1 LLSLLPSALL
11 LLAALAILILQR
23 LRPSLG
29 YAWIIATLTSL
40 VALGVTTFLRW
51 RLPQQVVLKN
61 WLPFSVFTDSPIF
74 GLDGDS
80 WPYLFAIAAVA
91 LAVFLTAS
99 ARLEPNVSPYAWAGI
114 LGLCAAG
121 NLAVL
126 SGNLL
131 TLTLTWT
138 LIDLLELVILLSTSS
153 NRTLGVQTV
162 TMFAIRVTGTV
173 LVIVAALYSRG
184 QNLPPTFATLPSTS
198 ALLLLLAAGLR
209 LGVLPIHL
217 PNIQGIIRRRGLGT
231 TLRMVSAAS
240 ALVVLARLPAESV
253 SSDMRGPLLA
263 FTALAAVYG
272 AAMWA
277 NAADE
282 VEGRPYWLIALGGLA
297 VASVIQGQPGASL
310 AWGLML
316 ILPGSLLFLYSVR
329 RRQILL
335 LLVPAII
342 GITGIPFTPA
352 SSGWFGIFPPPF
364 NLWQFLLLIAH
375 ALVFLG
381 YLKFVFLPGD
391 DLAKMERWIQAM
403 YPAGLAVLVLAW
415 IFTGLLG
422 WPGSLGPGLWLAGP
436 ASLVISAL
444 FWLIIILWQR
454 RTTQDD
460 AISRWYSSATHT
472 AGSILTSLFSLN
484 WLYRLLWAV
493 YRRVQQVIQV
503 LTEILEGD
511 GGVLW
516 TLVLLALLISLLQSR
531 LAR

>member
-1 LLSLLPSALL
+1 MLSLLPSGLL

-40 VALGVTTFLRW
+40 AALGVTVFLRW
-51 RLPQQVVLKN
+51 QLPQQVVLKN

-74 GLDGDS
+74 GLDGNS
-80 WPYLFAIAAVA
+80 WPYLFAIAAVG

-99 ARLEPNVSPYAWAGI
+99 ARLEANVSPYAWTGV

-138 LIDLLELVILLSTSS
+138 LIDLLELVILQANSS
-153 NRTLGVQTV
+153 KRTLGVQAV
-162 TMFAIRVTGTV
+162 IMFAIRVTGTV

-184 QNLPPTFATLPSTS
+184 QNLPPTFSTLPPTS

-209 LGVLPIHL
+209 LGVLPLHL
-217 PNIQGIIRRRGLGT
+217 PNIQSSINRRGLGT

-253 SSDMRGPLLA
+253 SSAVRGPLLA

-277 NAADE
+277 SAADE
-282 VEGRPYWLIALGGLA
+282 INGRPYWLIALGGLA
-297 VASVIQGQPGASL
+297 VASVIQGQPQASL
-310 AWGLML
+310 AWGLLL
-316 ILPGSLLFLYSVR
+316 ILPGSLLFLFSVR
-329 RRQILL
+329 RRQILFL
-335 LLVPAII
+335 PALAVV

-352 SSGWFGIFPPPF
+352 SSGWYGVFAPPF
-364 NLWQFLLLIAH
+364 NLWQPLLLMVH

-381 YLKFVFLPGD
+381 YLKFVFLPGE

-403 YPAGLAVLVLAW
+403 YPTGLAVLVLAL

-422 WPGSLGPGLWLAGP
+422 WPGALGAGLWWAGP

-444 FWLIIILWQR
+444 FWLIITLWQR
-454 RTTQDD
+454 RTTQED
-460 AISRWYSSATHT
+460 ALSRWYSSATHT

-484 WLYRLLWAV
+484 WLYQLLWSIYRRLL
-493 YRRVQQVIQV
+493 QIIQI

-516 TLVLLALLISLLQSR
+516 TLVLLALLVSLLQSR